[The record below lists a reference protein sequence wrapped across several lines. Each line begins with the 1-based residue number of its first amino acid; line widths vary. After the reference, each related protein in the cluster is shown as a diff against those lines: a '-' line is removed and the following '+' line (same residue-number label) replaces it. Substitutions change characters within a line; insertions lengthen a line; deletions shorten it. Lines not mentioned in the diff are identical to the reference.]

1 MGNEIR
7 KEIVKGQMSELAV
20 YNTQLFT
27 LYTLSKTD
35 FDEKQLLKS
44 ANHEVRKSYEI
55 YLILIE
61 SLCNHTGEIEVFR
74 MRWLVRFY
82 RVR

>member
-7 KEIVKGQMSELAV
+7 KEIVKGKGQMSELAV

-44 ANHEVRKSYEI
+44 ANHEVRKS
-55 YLILIE
+55 
-61 SLCNHTGEIEVFR
+61 
-74 MRWLVRFY
+74 
-82 RVR
+82 